1 MAYKSSRRVDMGAV
15 AMAPF
20 VALQWRLLLLWMLA
34 LLLPVVIATLPLLQ
48 VLGGMLD
55 HSVHAHAWAL
65 QFDGLMFSDVAPALL
80 HRQGVLHGA
89 AMASLLLTLLLLPW
103 LNGMVVASGRAGR
116 ALGFGALLQGGLTE
130 YGRMFRVLLWSLLP
144 YAAAGYLVQMGLDRA
159 DDRSDAAVLESQAM
173 AAQHVAWWVSGA
185 VVVIAQAWVESAR
198 AAFIADAGL
207 RSATVAMLRGLAQ
220 LVRRP
225 LSTFFAYVL
234 VTAVGFAVVMALG
247 LVRVRMLAVGTQG
260 LLFGF
265 LLSQLI
271 VVALGWMRI
280 ARLFALADV
289 ARSLGGS
296 RRSSLS

>member
-1 MAYKSSRRVDMGAV
+1 MAYKSSRRVDIGAV

-20 VALQWRLLLLWMLA
+20 MALQWRLLLLWMLV
-34 LLLPVVIATLPLLQ
+34 LLIPVVIAAWPLLQ
-48 VLGGMLD
+48 VLGGLLD
-55 HSVHAHAWAL
+55 HSVHAHAWAM

-80 HRQGVLHGA
+80 HQQGVLHGA
-89 AMASLLLTLLLLPW
+89 AMASLLLTMLLLPW

-116 ALGFGALLQGGLTE
+116 ALGFGTLMQGGLTE

-159 DDRSDAAVLESQAM
+159 DDHGDAAVLESQAI

-198 AAFIADAGL
+198 AAFIADTSL
-207 RSATVAMLRGLAQ
+207 RSATVAMVRGLAQ
-220 LVRRP
+220 LARRP
-225 LSTFFAYVL
+225 LSTLFAYML

-247 LVRVRMLAVGTQG
+247 LVRVRTQAVGTQG

-271 VVALGWMRI
+271 VVALGWMRV
-280 ARLFALADV
+280 ARLFALANV

-296 RRSSLS
+296 RRSSF